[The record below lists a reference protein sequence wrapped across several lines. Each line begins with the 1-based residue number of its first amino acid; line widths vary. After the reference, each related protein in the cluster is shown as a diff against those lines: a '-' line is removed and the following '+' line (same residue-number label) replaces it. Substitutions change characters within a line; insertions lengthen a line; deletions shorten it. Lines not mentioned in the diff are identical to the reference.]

1 MRQWQRCLAF
11 SLAAVFLFS
20 ASGKALEQGDRAP
33 KLTLATADGQVL
45 NLPDKQRPSPTL
57 VWFPLAWRTPAHL
70 CDKLLSVAK
79 DNQATLVIIPIYDYA
94 GLQRLAHPLS
104 SESNTASAD
113 GESAEMPESE
123 SHTSAS
129 PAPEKI
135 SSALPSQEL
144 PKHDEQPADNLP
156 PASAPKPAASVQT
169 TALSSPA
176 SSASPQDNL
185 PASDSPTK
193 KDDVPAV
200 PEKLSALQAQ
210 QLFRERV
217 ETLAQRYPEAIFICD
232 ADNQALLAYT
242 DSFITNILPNP
253 DLFIIDA
260 QGFISWRAFY
270 PGLTVGTLTR
280 AIITARPKQS
290 GF

>member
-1 MRQWQRCLAF
+1 MRQWLGYLAF
-11 SLAAVFLFS
+11 SLAALFLFS
-20 ASGKALEQGDRAP
+20 ASGQALEQGDRAP
-33 KLTLATADGQVL
+33 KLTLATADGKVL
-45 NLPDKQRPSPTL
+45 NLPDKQLPSPTL

-70 CDKLLSVAK
+70 CDKLISVAK
-79 DNQATLVIIPIYDYA
+79 DSQATLVIIPIYDYA

-104 SESNTASAD
+104 SESDSVSAD
-113 GESAEMPESE
+113 GEPAKKSE
-123 SHTSAS
+123 SDSHTADLPGHETVPSV
-129 PAPEKI
+129 
-135 SSALPSQEL
+135 LPSQGL
-144 PKHDEQPADNLP
+144 PKPEEQPTGNLP
-156 PASAPKPAASVQT
+156 PAGAAEPAASGQETV
-169 TALSSPA
+169 LPSSA
-176 SSASPQDNL
+176 SSASSPDNL
-185 PASDSPTK
+185 PASGSPTENN
-193 KDDVPAV
+193 DVPAV
-200 PEKLSALQAQ
+200 PEKFSALQAQ

-290 GF
+290 SF